1 MAVEGL
7 GEPDRGIAARATLG
21 TLIEKDEKAAVG
33 HGVFRQWQA
42 NVRALLAMQLDLA
55 QARGG
60 PNRRLKPL
68 QEIDVRQTLTLA
80 RVPNAILNP
89 AIDLCPPER
98 QTMELATQTH
108 LTQMLDALN
117 YRLRDLRAE
126 SHAADQAELELTGAS
141 AHEVMDPRTTIGEIK
156 LVSSPSAPAPLLPAG

>member
-7 GEPDRGIAARATLG
+7 GEPNRGLAARCTLG
-21 TLIEKDEKAAVG
+21 ALVEKDEKAAVG

-42 NVRALLAMQLDLA
+42 IVRALVAVRLDLA

-68 QEIDVRQTLTLA
+68 QEIDARQTRALA
-80 RVPNAILNP
+80 RVPKSILNRLS
-89 AIDLCPPER
+89 IDPPPER

-108 LTQMLDALN
+108 LTQLRDLLT
-117 YRLRDLRAE
+117 YRLRELRAE
-126 SHAADQAELELTGAS
+126 VHAAEQAQRELTGAS
-141 AHEVMDPRTTIGEIK
+141 AHEVTDRKDDATQRQ
-156 LVSSPSAPAPLLPAG
+156 LLDLTSTA